1 MNELTLPEKLP
12 QQNWYKAIDKRVSR
26 RRYYDTPLSR
36 QELKELKDDIAL
48 LERHLSFS
56 RIVLNQEG
64 FSQAVKTL
72 LGSYGLVTGASS
84 FAAIV
89 ADTQADSFRA
99 NVEAGMLGEALI
111 LAATAR
117 GWNTCWIGGLLEKSE
132 IRERLEL
139 GEEEEVL
146 AITPLGRA
154 LDDPTLT
161 EKVFKKVIGSRSR
174 KPLED
179 LVEKYQPESYPD
191 WVNTA
196 LESAR
201 LAPSAANQQPW
212 RFEVYPD
219 AGKLILRADRKND
232 RNSVSLYLDCGIALL
247 HLLLGAEISLR
258 RQRSDWNDEDADL
271 KASRKEKRP
280 SYLLLEPPAV
290 AEIFLSPGK

>member
-1 MNELTLPEKLP
+1 MNEFTLPEELP
-12 QQNWYKAIDKRVSR
+12 QNNWYKAIDRRISR
-26 RRYYDTPLSR
+26 RRYHDTPLTR
-36 QELKELKDDIAL
+36 QELDELKEDIAEL
-48 LERHLSFS
+48 DNCLSFS
-56 RIVLNQEG
+56 RIVFSQEG

-84 FAAIV
+84 FAAIL

-117 GWNTCWIGGLLEKSE
+117 GLNTCWVGGMLKKSE
-132 IRERLEL
+132 IRERLNL
-139 GEEEEVL
+139 GHNEEVL
-146 AITPLGRA
+146 AITPLGIA
-154 LDDPTLT
+154 HNKPTLA
-161 EKVFKKVIGSRSR
+161 EKLLKRVISSRSR
-174 KPLED
+174 KPLEE

-219 AGKLILRADRKND
+219 AGKLILRSSRDNKKHGI
-232 RNSVSLYLDCGIALL
+232 SPYLDCGIALQ
-247 HLLLGAEISLR
+247 HLLLGAENSLR
-258 RQRSDWNDEDADL
+258 RQRSDWNDETADI
-271 KASRKEKRP
+271 KTSRKQKHP
-280 SYLLLEPPAV
+280 VYILLEPPAV
-290 AEIFLSPGK
+290 AEVFLSSGE

>member
-1 MNELTLPEKLP
+1 MNEFTLPAELP
-12 QQNWYKAIDKRVSR
+12 YDKWYKAIESRVSR
-26 RRYYDTPLSR
+26 RRYQDTPLT
-36 QELKELKDDIAL
+36 QQELDELKEDIAL
-48 LERHLSFS
+48 LEKQLSCS
-56 RIVLNQEG
+56 RIVFSQTG

-89 ADTQADSFRA
+89 ADTQADSFTA

-117 GWNTCWIGGLLEKSE
+117 GWDTCWIGGLLEKAE
-132 IRERLEL
+132 IRENLEL
-139 GEEEEVL
+139 GDKEEVL

-161 EKVFKKVIGSRSR
+161 EKLFKKMIGSRSR
-174 KPLED
+174 KPLEE
-179 LVEKYQPESYPD
+179 LVEKYQPECYPD

-201 LAPSAANQQPW
+201 LAPSGANQQPW